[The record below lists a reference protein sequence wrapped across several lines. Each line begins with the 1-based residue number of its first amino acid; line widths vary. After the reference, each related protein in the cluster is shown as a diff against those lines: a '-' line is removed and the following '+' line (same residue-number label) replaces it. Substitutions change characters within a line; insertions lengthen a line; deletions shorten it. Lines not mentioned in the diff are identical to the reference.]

1 MKSAGLGLLLVL
13 LAGPSFARQRPS
25 VSVTLTEDTVPAASV
40 TVRGLL
46 TDQVVNALESG
57 FPLYVRVHVALREPG
72 GLFGGR
78 VAQQA
83 DWDYVVLR
91 DPVRDRYAIEEPDTS
106 RTASSRDSLAYYV
119 SRPLL
124 FELEPGRPGR
134 YFYQVR
140 LEARTLSD
148 RDVDEAFAWLN
159 GGDNVQ
165 VERPG
170 FFTRAARRF
179 LVRVMPLPSFEIEQ
193 RSEIFNYG
201 RR

>member
-1 MKSAGLGLLLVL
+1 
-13 LAGPSFARQRPS
+13 
-25 VSVTLTEDTVPAASV
+25 VPAATV
-40 TVRGLL
+40 TIRGLL

-78 VAQQA
+78 VAQEA

-91 DPVRDRYAIEEPDTS
+91 DPVRSLYAIEEPDTS
-106 RTASSRDSLAYYV
+106 RTISSRDSLAYRI
-119 SRPLL
+119 SRPLR

-134 YFYQVR
+134 YFYLVR

-148 RDVDEAFAWLN
+148 QDVDEAFAWLN

-179 LVRVMPLPSFEIEQ
+179 LVRVMPLPSFEIEE
-193 RSEIFNYG
+193 RSVMFVYQPG
-201 RR
+201 RIR